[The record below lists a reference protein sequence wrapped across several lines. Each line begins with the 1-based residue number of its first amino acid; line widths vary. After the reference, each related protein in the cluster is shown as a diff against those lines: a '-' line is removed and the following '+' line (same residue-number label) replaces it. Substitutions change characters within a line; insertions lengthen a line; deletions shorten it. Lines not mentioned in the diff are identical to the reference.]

1 MNKKAIALAVG
12 ALCAAPA
19 AHAQIVF
26 GNDTIGTVQIYGKLY
41 PQFASYKSTGA
52 TQAGTTVSTLVAPSG
67 VLGTS
72 GANNKNRFSVDSQ
85 NSYVGF
91 RGERTLGAGLK
102 AIWQV
107 EQSVGLDGNVD
118 TDSRVW
124 ANRNSFA
131 GLSGRFGTVKLGN
144 MDTIYKEY
152 GDTFSMFG
160 ISSGNFV
167 SPSNTLSHIGVGNSR
182 TARFHERA
190 PNSIQYLSPEFGGF
204 QAGIQYSPDEL
215 KGDTASD
222 LNAELW
228 SFGVKYDSKAFYVSV
243 QHERHKD
250 FFGGSNNVAAAL
262 SNVGTVGAHSRD
274 VATRLSG
281 EWRFGEGHR
290 LVGDIARLEYK
301 ETGQAA
307 ANRFVKYERTNWALG
322 WDARWS
328 SAWRTA
334 IQYIRGTEGKCTLTA
349 TACSTTGLDGNQVNL
364 GVAYYF
370 DRQTFL
376 YGIAARL
383 TNGPSARF
391 DNWGNGSPARGAD
404 TLQMAVGVSY
414 TF

>member
-190 PNSIQYLSPEFGGF
+190 PNSI
-204 QAGIQYSPDEL
+204 
-215 KGDTASD
+215 T
-222 LNAELW
+222 
-228 SFGVKYDSKAFYVSV
+228 
-243 QHERHKD
+243 
-250 FFGGSNNVAAAL
+250 
-262 SNVGTVGAHSRD
+262 
-274 VATRLSG
+274 
-281 EWRFGEGHR
+281 
-290 LVGDIARLEYK
+290 
-301 ETGQAA
+301 
-307 ANRFVKYERTNWALG
+307 
-322 WDARWS
+322 
-328 SAWRTA
+328 
-334 IQYIRGTEGKCTLTA
+334 
-349 TACSTTGLDGNQVNL
+349 
-364 GVAYYF
+364 
-370 DRQTFL
+370 
-376 YGIAARL
+376 
-383 TNGPSARF
+383 
-391 DNWGNGSPARGAD
+391 
-404 TLQMAVGVSY
+404 
-414 TF
+414 

>member
-1 MNKKAIALAVG
+1 
-12 ALCAAPA
+12 
-19 AHAQIVF
+19 
-26 GNDTIGTVQIYGKLY
+26 
-41 PQFASYKSTGA
+41 
-52 TQAGTTVSTLVAPSG
+52 
-67 VLGTS
+67 
-72 GANNKNRFSVDSQ
+72 
-85 NSYVGF
+85 
-91 RGERTLGAGLK
+91 
-102 AIWQV
+102 
-107 EQSVGLDGNVD
+107 
-118 TDSRVW
+118 
-124 ANRNSFA
+124 
-131 GLSGRFGTVKLGN
+131 
-144 MDTIYKEY
+144 
-152 GDTFSMFG
+152 
-160 ISSGNFV
+160 
-167 SPSNTLSHIGVGNSR
+167 
-182 TARFHERA
+182 
-190 PNSIQYLSPEFGGF
+190 
-204 QAGIQYSPDEL
+204 
-215 KGDTASD
+215 
-222 LNAELW
+222 LW

-334 IQYIRGTEGKCTLTA
+334 IQYIRGNEGKCTLTA